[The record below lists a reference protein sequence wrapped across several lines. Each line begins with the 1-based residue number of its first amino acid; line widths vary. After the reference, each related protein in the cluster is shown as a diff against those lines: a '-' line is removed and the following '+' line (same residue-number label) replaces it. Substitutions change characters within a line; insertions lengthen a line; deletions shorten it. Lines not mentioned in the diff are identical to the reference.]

1 MDKVFIQANKEKIAQ
16 LYTIIE
22 EHREQ
27 AGALILVMQR
37 AQGIFGYLPK
47 EVQSIIAHELRI
59 PLPEVY
65 GVATF
70 YSLFSLE
77 PKGKYVIRLC
87 DGTACHVRSSM
98 PVLEAIRKKLNLDE
112 GQKTTTDLMFSVET
126 VSCLGACGLAPVVM
140 INDQVHGQMTPD
152 AITQI
157 LAKLIQEE
165 GNA

>member
-1 MDKVFIQANKEKIAQ
+1 MDKVFMQENKEKVAQ
-16 LYTIIE
+16 LYELINE
-22 EHREQ
+22 YRSKP
-27 AGALILVMQR
+27 GALILVLQQ
-37 AQGIFGYLPK
+37 AQGIFGYLP
-47 EVQSIIAHELRI
+47 EQVQSIIATELRV

-98 PVLEAIRKKLNLDE
+98 PVLQAVREKLALPE
-112 GQKTTTDLMFSVET
+112 GKKTTADMKFSVET

-140 INDQVHGQMTPD
+140 INDQVYGQQTPD
-152 AITQI
+152 SI
-157 LAKLIQEE
+157 KLILDKLMQEG
-165 GNA
+165 GNE